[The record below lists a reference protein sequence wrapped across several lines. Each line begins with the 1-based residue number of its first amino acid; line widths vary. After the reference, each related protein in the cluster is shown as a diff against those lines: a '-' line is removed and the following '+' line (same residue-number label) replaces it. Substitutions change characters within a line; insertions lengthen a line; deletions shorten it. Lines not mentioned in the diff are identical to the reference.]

1 LQSGTPVLQLQWAA
15 AGQQFHKAPGSL
27 PHAQI
32 FVPLPQS
39 AFSPSAAK
47 AGCTLAAATMNND
60 AKISLLI
67 SPSQTP
73 HAGCFSMPRQT
84 RARSRKLE
92 SAERSRPTNHIDHD
106 PTMIGHGLR
115 HFALGF
121 MTAACMIEKCKTACE
136 TLRTKRES

>member
-1 LQSGTPVLQLQWAA
+1 MRLIVATDEVGRAWCAQCLQSGTPVLQLQWAA

-60 AKISLLI
+60 AKTSLLI
-67 SPSQTP
+67 SPSDP
-73 HAGCFSMPRQT
+73 SKPLI
-84 RARSRKLE
+84 RAAFPCPGKLE
-92 SAERSRPTNHIDHD
+92 RDPENWNPRKDH
-106 PTMIGHGLR
+106 
-115 HFALGF
+115 AQ
-121 MTAACMIEKCKTACE
+121 
-136 TLRTKRES
+136 RTI

>member
-39 AFSPSAAK
+39 AFSASAAK

-60 AKISLLI
+60 AKTSLLI
-67 SPSQTP
+67 SPSDP
-73 HAGCFSMPRQT
+73 SKPLI
-84 RARSRKLE
+84 RAAFPCPGKLE
-92 SAERSRPTNHIDHD
+92 RDPENWNPRKDHA
-106 PTMIGHGLR
+106 R
-115 HFALGF
+115 
-121 MTAACMIEKCKTACE
+121 
-136 TLRTKRES
+136 RTI